1 MKKTLFAA
9 AAVLLFAAACT
20 PQDAGTT
27 ASLEV
32 FPTSLTFGAEDT
44 AAQEITVT
52 ATGVEWSYTV
62 PSSADWISVDDGTA
76 GKLLVSVAA
85 NTSAEERTASITIKP
100 TDNDDIKT
108 RSVTVTQKG
117 SDNPE
122 VYSLTVEPASLTFAS
137 EGVASQTVKVIATG
151 SGITWSA
158 AVEDAAKEWITL
170 SATEGAEGE
179 TTLSVTVY
187 DNPETAE
194 RSANIV
200 LTPGEE
206 TVGQKAIRVT
216 QEAKVLP
223 PSFSMSYE
231 GGDLP
236 EDGFVF
242 DYTGGES
249 YAIDVTAVNIEWDV
263 KTVYDE
269 GASGWLTADA
279 YKSDNVNRINMRI
292 DNSRNESPDP
302 RTARVVVTTD
312 AEGIG
317 PFEIPVVQEGKPEFL
332 STLEEDLDF
341 GKLTNGY
348 VLVYPNNENRNEPV
362 TRWDLRFWNDGIEYQ
377 NAAQPYSGTGDRL
390 NLYLYTG
397 PITANDDNEYYLP
410 DGTYTVVAY
419 AEGEPEYETNDIE
432 YGVESGAFHFPFGS
446 WYVRLE
452 DSAYT
457 DKACIRTGTAV
468 VSRSGES
475 YTIVFDF
482 VSDAGYKVAGSYE
495 GIFDLHVQP

>member
-108 RSVTVTQKG
+108 RSVTITQKG

-122 VYSLTVEPASLTFAS
+122 VYSLTVEPASLTFEA
-137 EGVASQTVKVIATG
+137 EGAAAQTVKVTATG

-223 PSFSMSYE
+223 PSFSMTYE
-231 GGDLP
+231 GGEIP
-236 EDGFVF
+236 EEGF
-242 DYTGGES
+242 
-249 YAIDVTAVNIEWDV
+249 
-263 KTVYDE
+263 
-269 GASGWLTADA
+269 TAD
-279 YKSDNVNRINMRI
+279 YKGINSWQISVVPVNVTWEVTTQYESGSNWLSVSKYESDDLNFINI
-292 DNSRNESPDP
+292 GCNTRNESPEP

-312 AEGIG
+312 VEGIG

-332 STLEEDLDF
+332 STIEEDVVCNP
-341 GKLTNGY
+341 LTNGFA
-348 VLVYPNNENRNEPV
+348 LITPNNDYRNEPA
-362 TRWDLRFWNDGIEYQ
+362 TQWDLRLWDDGIVYDETNYTNQ
-377 NAAQPYSGTGDRL
+377 YSGTGDRVH
-390 NLYLYTG
+390 LYLYTD

-419 AEGEPEYETNDIE
+419 GDGGTSLEAGSIRAGGETFNY
-432 YGVESGAFHFPFGS
+432 VFPMGS
-446 WYVRLE
+446 WYSRIA
-452 DSAYT
+452 DSAF
-457 DKACIRTGTAV
+457 TGHALISEGSANVT
-468 VSRSGES
+468 RNGEV

-482 VSDAGYKVAGSYE
+482 VSDAGYKVTGSFE
-495 GIFDLHVQP
+495 GKIDLHAQ